1 MLKYILFVV
10 SIILIKSN
18 FAFTQRVSITLSGQ
32 NIKQQFDGTWIKNIM
47 QDTLPL
53 LIDAQNPKEHPF
65 QPGTPDFI
73 LSSYATLMKAAQK
86 SEIESFAAIDFI
98 ELSISQN
105 EITLSKAKLSK
116 DKILIKET
124 NAIIKEQI
132 KEKNKANKKYQNI
145 FEKIL
150 EIRNLPLENVKDQ
163 ENNIKQLSYY
173 FNIKMD
179 MDTNK
184 MTKDKVTNVSNNME
198 TLSDCTI
205 IRDEI
210 KLKRR
215 ILEIGS
221 IPIFT
226 FTPSKLKSYF
236 KEKELMQA
244 QASFLKLDKNY
255 FLKLSIKLISKDASN
270 SYGYIAKESM
280 LNIDF
285 ITGKKEVLYALDSS
299 PAQFENYTGHTLYHI
314 LYPVP
319 QDILKIMTDV
329 PLNTI
334 SMMWSS
340 GYETY
345 DIYDVDALM
354 SQLKCIKSI
363 K

>member
-32 NIKQQFDGTWIKNIM
+32 NIKQQFDGTWIKNII
-47 QDTLPL
+47 QDTLPQ
-53 LIDAQNPKEHPF
+53 LIDAQNPKEQLF
-65 QPGTPDFI
+65 KLGTSDFI
-73 LSSYATLMKAAQK
+73 LSSYSTLMKAAQK

-105 EITLSKAKLSK
+105 EITLSKAKVSK

-124 NAIIKEQI
+124 NNIIKEQI
-132 KEKNKANKKYQNI
+132 KEKNKATKKYQNS

-150 EIRNLPLENVKDQ
+150 EIRNLPLQRVKDQ
-163 ENNIKQLSYY
+163 EKNINLLSNY
-173 FNIKMD
+173 FNIKLEID
-179 MDTNK
+179 VNK
-184 MTKDKVTNVSNNME
+184 IIKDKEQNITNNME
-198 TLSDCTI
+198 TLSDCAI
-205 IRDEI
+205 LRDEI
-210 KLKRR
+210 KLKKR
-215 ILEIGS
+215 ILEIGAT
-221 IPIFT
+221 PIFT
-226 FTPSKLKSYF
+226 FTPTKLKSYF

-244 QASFLKLDKNY
+244 QASFLKIEKDY
-255 FLKLSIKLISKDASN
+255 FLKLSIKLISKDASK
-270 SYGYIAKESM
+270 SYGYVAKESM

-314 LYPVP
+314 LYPVS
-319 QDILKIMTDV
+319 QDILNIMTNV